1 MLLEVHFLFIFS
13 LYDTKQ
19 DGIDNQIYF
28 SCLYVDTFIS
38 KHKNK
43 FSYFPKYNN
52 IVSNYFWNLNKIQ
65 R

>member
-1 MLLEVHFLFIFS
+1 MELTIKFI
-13 LYDTKQ
+13 
-19 DGIDNQIYF
+19 IYF